1 MEKNIH
7 ISLQINKCYI
17 LQVNILIIFFTF
29 AYAVYYLASLC
40 VPELPADSSVKTL
53 DTKTLFVR
61 VLPTTAEA

>member
-1 MEKNIH
+1 MGKNVGI
-7 ISLQINKCYI
+7 LQTNKRYI
-17 LQVNILIIFFTF
+17 LQLNEYLDLF
-29 AYAVYYLASLC
+29 YACFHICYLTSLC